1 MWGSKLTIHVLLQGG
16 SGATWGRR
24 RRTKANGPAKSGER
38 TGVGD
43 GTPMSGSNSVTE
55 NSVSKSGWT
64 VLSETEDG
72 RRRKTLEE
80 ALASERG
87 QFQRLWESVCG
98 HVSGGWS
105 RRLKACYLSKDK
117 LGKGRLSLGGKEK

>member
-1 MWGSKLTIHVLLQGG
+1 MELPGDEEGG
-16 SGATWGRR
+16 QRQMGLPREV
-24 RRTKANGPAKSGER
+24 PKSSER
-38 TGVGD
+38 TGAGD
-43 GTPMSGSNSVTE
+43 GTPMLGSNSVTE

-87 QFQRLWESVCG
+87 QSQRLWESLCVG
-98 HVSGGWS
+98 MLGAGGVEGLKHVTY
-105 RRLKACYLSKDK
+105 RRINTVD
-117 LGKGRLSLGGKEK
+117 